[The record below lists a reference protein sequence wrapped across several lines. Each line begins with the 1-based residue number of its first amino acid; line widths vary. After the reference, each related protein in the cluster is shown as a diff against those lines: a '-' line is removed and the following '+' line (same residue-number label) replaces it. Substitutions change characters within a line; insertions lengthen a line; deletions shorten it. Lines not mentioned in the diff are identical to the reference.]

1 MSTVERAYVKDA
13 CLRSRGRRALVA
25 IGLGFGAVEHCLSKE
40 KCSKPQRDSFSSPG
54 LFICSKRGLNLGA
67 KTNLTIDWK
76 QLEVILSLFSYF
88 SQPQGW
94 IELIVLM
101 FLEMALGIDNLVFI
115 AITTARLPKEK
126 QHIGRRLGLIA
137 AMVMRCLLLCFVT
150 ALMSLTK
157 PLFVLPFGLEH
168 GTTVITVRS
177 LIFLAGGIYLI
188 YKGIVEL
195 KEAIYEQDSDDG
207 DEPRRAITLPKAV
220 ALIMVM
226 DIVFSLDSV
235 ITAAGL
241 SGHIAV
247 MCIAVI
253 GAVTVMIIFA
263 DIISNFINS
272 TPEVKIVALCF
283 VFMVGVMLLM
293 EGVGVET
300 VAGIPLNSLL
310 YCMMAF
316 GLVVAL
322 LIMWQ
327 RRVREGYAKKDE
339 LDEPS
344 THENRSTEQ

>member
-1 MSTVERAYVKDA
+1 
-13 CLRSRGRRALVA
+13 
-25 IGLGFGAVEHCLSKE
+25 
-40 KCSKPQRDSFSSPG
+40 
-54 LFICSKRGLNLGA
+54 
-67 KTNLTIDWK
+67 
-76 QLEVILSLFSYF
+76 
-88 SQPQGW
+88 
-94 IELIVLM
+94 M

-137 AMVMRCLLLCFVT
+137 AMIMRCLLLCFVT

-157 PLFVLPFGLEH
+157 PLFVLPFGFED

-177 LIFLAGGIYLI
+177 LIFLAGGVYLI
-188 YKGIVEL
+188 YKGVVEL
-195 KEAIYEQDSDDG
+195 KEAIYEQDGEGEDG
-207 DEPRRAITLPKAV
+207 TPRRAITLPKAV

-253 GAVTVMIIFA
+253 GAVTIMIIFA

-316 GLVVAL
+316 GLIVAL

-327 RRVREGYAKKDE
+327 RRVREACAKKSE

-344 THENRSTEQ
+344 THENRPTEQ